1 VMHSI
6 EDYRVGDTVQWTKN
20 DSDIQAEEMGEV
32 LGFDED
38 KGRVRVRFKKGTWKF
53 KPKSLMLTSRGTLM
67 EDDQVVWQSH
77 DSDVPFGTIGA

>member
-1 VMHSI
+1 MHSI

-20 DSDIQAEEMGEV
+20 DSDIQA
-32 LGFDED
+32 
-38 KGRVRVRFKKGTWKF
+38 WKF